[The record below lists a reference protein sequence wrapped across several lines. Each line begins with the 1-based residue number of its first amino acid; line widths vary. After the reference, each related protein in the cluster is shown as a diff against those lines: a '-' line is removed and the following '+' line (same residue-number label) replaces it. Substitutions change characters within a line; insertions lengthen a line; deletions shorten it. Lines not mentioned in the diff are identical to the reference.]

1 VLYWAAFLGKE
12 NIVEKIIR
20 LGYSPFVI
28 SYDNKNALMAAI
40 DGK

>member
-20 LGYSPFVI
+20 HGYSPYLV
-28 SYDNKNALMAAI
+28 SYEKKNALMAAI